1 MKSEGVTR
9 RGILAGAAGLAGG
22 LGSVSRTVAK
32 GRRLDLSDP
41 DDSLYAVV
49 KLRGDVAGG
58 RVLQW
63 YTGELALLVPG
74 RMPEPVASYQGVVR
88 TDWTPRPDGAFDY
101 RTFDLG
107 YFGDPETG
115 EAVDELTNPFTGEQ
129 VKPTLIEDGPI
140 EFIYSSRGIYSEARG
155 APAPDRKFEIPWQR
169 AGDRIWYTSSFGFEY
184 PNPLPPAEY
193 PELSATDTVVQRSRF
208 IYRSRLSAL
217 EDASTRADAE
227 THMLVVSTIH
237 PWLRMGRHAGF
248 QQIHTVSQKIDFVE
262 ETSPAWRSLMARVQP
277 EFLTAETPF
286 VGAGNSFE
294 RYKRERLP
302 N

>member
-9 RGILAGAAGLAGG
+9 RGILGGAAGLAAG
-22 LGSVSRTVAK
+22 LGSVSQTVAK

-107 YFGDPETG
+107 YFGDLATG
-115 EAVDELTNPFTGEQ
+115 EAAESLTNPVNGADVLDRTCAELLARYDGLASVGIVPLGVSRYNTEAS
-129 VKPTLIEDGPI
+129 LI
-140 EFIYSSRGIYSEARG
+140 
-155 APAPDRKFEIPWQR
+155 
-169 AGDRIWYTSSFGFEY
+169 
-184 PNPLPPAEY
+184 
-193 PELSATDTVVQRSRF
+193 
-208 IYRSRLSAL
+208 
-217 EDASTRADAE
+217 
-227 THMLVVSTIH
+227 H
-237 PWLRMGRHAGF
+237 
-248 QQIHTVSQKIDFVE
+248 
-262 ETSPAWRSLMARVQP
+262 
-277 EFLTAETPF
+277 
-286 VGAGNSFE
+286 
-294 RYKRERLP
+294 
-302 N
+302 